1 MMKLLA
7 ILMAAVLCMAVA
19 ACVGSGSSDDRS
31 PAASAPQAPTNTSE
45 PTATRKPTPVIT
57 ARPTPTP
64 VLGVNPSRP
73 IPIGQPAVYAD
84 GWTITVLSSVLDA
97 TAQIL
102 AFNPANMPPEEGRQF
117 FMATVQVIYNG
128 SEPSAS
134 FEAGFVLRAIGRT
147 FTAYSI
153 SSSCGIIPGELPGTE
168 VAPGG
173 SLTGTV
179 CWSVLE
185 ADAENLVMYYRP
197 IAGNKVA
204 LLYSDLTP

>member
-1 MMKLLA
+1 MKLLA

-19 ACVGSGSSDDRS
+19 ACVGGGGSDDRS
-31 PAASAPQAPTNTSE
+31 PAASAPQAPEHVRAHGNPKADSRYHRQAD
-45 PTATRKPTPVIT
+45 ATP
-57 ARPTPTP
+57 A
-64 VLGVNPSRP
+64 LGANQSRP

-102 AFNPANMPPEEGRQF
+102 AFNPANIPPEEGRQF

-197 IAGNKVA
+197 IAGDNVA